1 MDAAGEFSRTE
12 LLLGPDAM
20 ARLAAARVAVFGIG
34 GVGSYAVEALA
45 RSGIGAFVLVDHDA
59 VDITNINRQI
69 IALHSTIG
77 HPKVEV
83 ARRRILD
90 IHPGARVETHR
101 EFCDASNL
109 DRLLELA
116 APDGGPP
123 GAPPAGAR
131 PFDYVVDAI
140 DSVGPKIELIARA
153 SAAGI
158 PIISSMGAG
167 NKLDPT
173 RLELADIYGT
183 SVCPLARVM
192 RSALR
197 ARGVARLDVVYS
209 RETPIARSRPPGSV
223 SFVPSAAGLII
234 ASHIVRAIA
243 CQTPAGMHSAG
254 CPV

>member
-12 LLLGPDAM
+12 LLLGPEAM
-20 ARLAAARVAVFGIG
+20 TRLAAARVAVFGIG

-123 GAPPAGAR
+123 GAPPASAR

-153 SAAGI
+153 S
-158 PIISSMGAG
+158 
-167 NKLDPT
+167 
-173 RLELADIYGT
+173 GT

-254 CPV
+254 RPV